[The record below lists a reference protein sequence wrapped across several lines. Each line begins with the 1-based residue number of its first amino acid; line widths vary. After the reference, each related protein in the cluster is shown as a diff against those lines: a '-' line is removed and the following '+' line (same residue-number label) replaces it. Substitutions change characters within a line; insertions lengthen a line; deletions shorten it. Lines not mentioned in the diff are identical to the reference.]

1 MFYFKGCT
9 RIFSKYYGKENF
21 IYLAK
26 KNILESIQ
34 EISNKT
40 IRDQVEKKGI
50 DRLHHFFSPDYLP
63 FLVDLLKEKFIEYI
77 DDVWADKRMYP
88 NQTKPMFCKGDVRF
102 SKKAKDYGFAS
113 TWFPATNKKII
124 NIKEAKTFVKNRQYL

>member
-1 MFYFKGCT
+1 MICFGINILTKERKRKMIVKKQINKCSIEHTLIQGD
-9 RIFSKYYGKENF
+9 RIF
-21 IYLAK
+21 
-26 KNILESIQ
+26 
-34 EISNKT
+34 
-40 IRDQVEKKGI
+40 
-50 DRLHHFFSPDYLP
+50 
-63 FLVDLLKEKFIEYI
+63 KFIEYT

-88 NQTKPMFCKGDVRF
+88 NQTKPMYLKGDVRF